1 MNFSIGKSGINLE
14 VTLTLLEDTGLQIDT
29 AEDGK
34 VAVEMAAHNNYALI
48 LMDMQMPTMDGVAAT
63 RLIRASATG
72 KQLPIVAMTA
82 NAFSED
88 RQRCMD
94 AGMDDFIPKP
104 FVPDELFTM
113 ILKWLQRARR

>member
-1 MNFSIGKSGINLE
+1 
-14 VTLTLLEDTGLQIDT
+14 
-29 AEDGK
+29 
-34 VAVEMAAHNNYALI
+34 MAAHNNYALI